1 MSLRSLA
8 GPSPT
13 RPRLILIA
21 AALLLALLI
30 GAAAWL
36 AGDKGSAAPPLPNYG
51 KLPVAVSV
59 AAARIGPLQRDLH
72 ALGTITP
79 LAQVTVRSQVDGELI
94 RLHYTEGQAVA
105 QGQLLAEIDPR
116 PYLAALASAEGEL
129 AQTQALLDNAEAD
142 LRRYRKLARQEA
154 VAGQQLDAAEA
165 QVRAYAAQRQKH
177 QAQVA
182 DARRLLDLT
191 RIVAPHAGRVGLRR
205 VDAGNQVRAADADGL
220 TTLVQMAPISALFSI
235 SETRLDILRRAQA
248 DNPVLRVQA
257 WDADDRRILA
267 EGTLEALDNRIQAAS
282 GTVRLRA
289 RFDNADESLF
299 PNQFVNI
306 RLAVVQRDNVVTIP
320 SAAVQYGS
328 EGAFV
333 FVIGDDA
340 RATRRVL
347 ELGPANAGRIVV
359 LAGLARDE
367 RVVVEGVDRLH
378 DGRAVQVVDQRID
391 PQVDPQVDPQIAP
404 QAARRIDPQG

>member
-8 GPSPT
+8 GLPPS
-13 RPRLILIA
+13 RKRLIPIA

-30 GAAAWL
+30 GGAVWL
-36 AGDKGSAAPPLPNYG
+36 TGDKGPAAPPPPNYG
-51 KLPVAVSV
+51 QIPVAVSV
-59 AAARIGPLQRDLH
+59 AAARVGPLQRDLH

-79 LAQVTVRSQVDGELI
+79 LAQVTLRTQVDGELLK
-94 RLHYTEGQAVA
+94 LHYTEGQAVV

-116 PYLAALASAEGEL
+116 PYLAALAWAEGEL
-129 AQTQALLDNAEAD
+129 AQTQALLDNAAAD
-142 LRRYRKLARQEA
+142 LQRYRKLARQEA
-154 VAGQQLDAAEA
+154 VSGQQLDTAEA
-165 QVRAYAAQRQKH
+165 QVRIYSAQRRRN

-182 DARRLLDLT
+182 DAQRLLDHT
-191 RIVAPHAGRVGLRR
+191 RILAPQSGRIGLRR
-205 VDAGNQVRAADADGL
+205 VDAGNQVRAADANGL
-220 TTLVQMAPISALFSI
+220 TTLVQTMPISALFSI
-235 SETRLDILRRAQA
+235 SETRLDILRQAQA
-248 DNPVLRVQA
+248 RTAALRVQA
-257 WDADDRRILA
+257 WDADDRRMLA

-306 RLAVVQRDNVVTIP
+306 RLAVVQQDDVVTIP
-320 SAAVQYGS
+320 TAAVQYGS

-333 FVIGDDA
+333 FVIGDDT

-347 ELGPANAGRIVV
+347 ELGPATAGRVV
-359 LAGLARDE
+359 VRTGLAQHE

-378 DGRAVQVVDQRID
+378 DGRDVQIVEHQS
-391 PQVDPQVDPQIAP
+391 
-404 QAARRIDPQG
+404 